1 MSQIQTTITPVDGSV
16 YAERELASGAQI
28 EAVLQRA
35 TEAQRGWRET
45 SVAERGALVSAMI
58 DWLVARKDELGTELS
73 WQIGR
78 PIRYTPNEI
87 GGGFQERAR
96 YMTSIAEESLA
107 DIVPT
112 PKEGFQR
119 FIRREPVGTV
129 LVLAPWNYPWLTA
142 VNSVVPALMAGNT
155 VILKHSDQT
164 PLVAERFTE
173 AARAV
178 GIPDGVFQHLHMT
191 HDDVAQ
197 VVRDKRIG
205 VVVFTGS
212 VAGGHAVTQAAST
225 RFVRL
230 ATELGGKDPAYV
242 MPDADLN
249 FAIENVMDGAL
260 FNSGQSCCAVERIY
274 VHQDVYESFVDGA
287 VELTK
292 SYVLGHPLDSNV
304 TLGPLVRTRAA
315 QFVRDQINE
324 AVSMGAQA
332 LIDPAHFPLD
342 RDETPYMAPQILV
355 GVHHG
360 MRVMSEESFGPVVG
374 IMPVRDDEEAVRL
387 MNDSRYGLTASLWT
401 KDTERAI
408 KLGSQI
414 ETGTVY
420 MNRCDYLD
428 PALVWTGVKDS
439 GIGASLSVLGYDY
452 FTRPKSYHLRIS
464 L

>member
-35 TEAQRGWRET
+35 TEAQHGWRET
-45 SVAERGALVSAMI
+45 SIAQRAALVTELV

-87 GGGFQERAR
+87 GGGFQERAK
-96 YMTSIAEESLA
+96 YMISIAEETLA
-107 DIVPT
+107 DIVPA

-142 VNSVVPALMAGNT
+142 VNSVVPALMAGNC

-178 GIPDGVFQHLHMT
+178 GIPDGVFQHIHMT
-191 HDDVAQ
+191 HDDVARL
-197 VVRDKRIG
+197 VRDERIG

-212 VAGGHAVTQAAST
+212 VAGGHAVSQAASA

-292 SYVLGHPLDSNV
+292 SYVLGHPLEANA

-374 IMPVRDDEEAVRL
+374 IMPVANDEQAVRL

-439 GIGASLSVLGYDY
+439 GVGASLSVLGYDY

>member
-16 YAERELASGAQI
+16 YVERELASGAQI
-28 EAVLQRA
+28 EVVLQRA
-35 TEAQRGWRET
+35 NEAQRDWCET
-45 SVAERGALVSAMI
+45 SISERAALVSGMV

-96 YMTSIAEESLA
+96 YMISIAEETLA
-107 DIVPT
+107 DIMPA

-142 VNSVVPALMAGNT
+142 VNSVVPALMAGNC

-173 AARAV
+173 AARAA

-197 VVRDKRIG
+197 IVRDERIG
-205 VVVFTGS
+205 LVVFTGS
-212 VAGGHAVTQAAST
+212 VGGGRAVTKAASA

-274 VHQDVYESFVDGA
+274 VHKDVYEAFVDGA
-287 VELTK
+287 AELTK
-292 SYVLGHPLDSNV
+292 SYVLGHPLDATT
-304 TLGPLVRTRAA
+304 TLGPVVRTRAA
-315 QFVRDQINE
+315 QFVRDQITE

-332 LIDPAHFPLD
+332 LIDPAHFSLD
-342 RDETPYMAPQILV
+342 RDETPYLAPQILV

-360 MRVMSEESFGPVVG
+360 MRVMNEESFGPVVG
-374 IMPVRDDEEAVRL
+374 IMPVADDKEAVRL

-401 KDTERAI
+401 RDAERAI

-439 GIGASLSVLGYDY
+439 GVGASLSVLGYDY

>member
-35 TEAQRGWRET
+35 AEAQRGWRET
-45 SVAERGALVSAMI
+45 SIAERAALVSGMV
-58 DWLVARKDELGTELS
+58 DWLVARKDELGSELS

-96 YMTSIAEESLA
+96 YMISIAEQTLA
-107 DIVPT
+107 DIVPA

-142 VNSVVPALMAGNT
+142 VNSVVPALMAGNC

-173 AARAV
+173 AARAA

-191 HDDVAQ
+191 HDDVAH
-197 VVRDKRIG
+197 VVRDERIG

-212 VAGGHAVTQAAST
+212 VAGGHAVSQAASA

-274 VHQDVYESFVDGA
+274 VHKDVYEAFVDGA

-292 SYVLGHPLDSNV
+292 SYVLGHPLDASA
-304 TLGPLVRTRAA
+304 TLGPVVRTRAA
-315 QFVRDQINE
+315 QFVRDQIDE

-342 RDETPYMAPQILV
+342 RDKTPYLAPQILV
-355 GVHHG
+355 SVHHG
-360 MRVMSEESFGPVVG
+360 MRVMSEETFGPVVG
-374 IMPVRDDEEAVRL
+374 IMPVADDAEAVRL

-401 KDTERAI
+401 RDTERAI
-408 KLGSQI
+408 RLGSQI
-414 ETGTVY
+414 QTGTVY

-439 GIGASLSVLGYDY
+439 GVGASLSVLGYDHL
-452 FTRPKSYHLRIS
+452 TRPKSYHLRIS

>member
-1 MSQIQTTITPVDGSV
+1 MPQIQTTITPVDGSV
-16 YAERELASGAQI
+16 YAERELASAAQI
-28 EAVLQRA
+28 EAALQRA
-35 TEAQRGWRET
+35 TDAQRGWRET
-45 SVAERGALVSAMI
+45 SIAERAALVTAMV

-87 GGGFQERAR
+87 SGGFQERAK
-96 YMTSIAEESLA
+96 YMISIAEETLA
-107 DIVPT
+107 DIVPA

-119 FIRREPVGTV
+119 FIRREPVGTA

-142 VNSVVPALMAGNT
+142 VNSVVPALVAGNC

-178 GIPDGVFQHLHMT
+178 GIPEGVFHHIHMT
-191 HDDVAQ
+191 HDDVAR
-197 VVRDKRIG
+197 VVRDSRIG
-205 VVVFTGS
+205 VVIFTGS
-212 VAGGHAVTQAAST
+212 VAGGRAVTQAASA

-242 MPDADLN
+242 MPDANLN

-274 VHQDVYESFVDGA
+274 VHRDVYEAFVDGA

-292 SYVLGHPLDSNV
+292 SYVLGHPLEAGV
-304 TLGPLVRTRAA
+304 TLGPVVRTRAA
-315 QFVRDQINE
+315 QFVRDQITE

-342 RDETPYMAPQILV
+342 RDETPYLAPQILV

-360 MRVMSEESFGPVVG
+360 MRVMNEESFGPVVG
-374 IMPVRDDEEAVRL
+374 IMPVADDAEAVRL

-401 KDTERAI
+401 RDAERATR
-408 KLGSQI
+408 LGSQI

-439 GIGASLSVLGYDY
+439 GVGASLSVLGYDY
-452 FTRPKSYHLRIS
+452 FTRPKSYHLRVS
-464 L
+464 F